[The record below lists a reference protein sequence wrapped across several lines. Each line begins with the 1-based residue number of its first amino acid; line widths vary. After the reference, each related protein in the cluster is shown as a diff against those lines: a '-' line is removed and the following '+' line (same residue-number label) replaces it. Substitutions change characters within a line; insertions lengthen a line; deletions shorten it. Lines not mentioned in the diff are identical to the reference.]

1 VCSLCRRRPLS
12 VRPSP
17 KESWIIAYVLVMAA
31 AFAAV
36 APFLRMGN
44 ASGHDFE
51 FHVYSWLE
59 VVNQWKQGILY
70 PRWAEW
76 AHYAYGEARFIFYPP
91 TSWTLGGFLG
101 LFLPWKVAPGAY
113 IWVVLTFSGCSML
126 ALARRWMGRRDAIWA
141 AVLYAVNP
149 YYIVVVYWRSA
160 YAELLAGA
168 LIPLL
173 LLYVLRLEEER
184 WKVAL
189 PLALVVA
196 AAWLTNAP
204 SAVMV
209 NYSLVL
215 LIVVLV
221 LLRRSGRLLLPGLF
235 SVGLGF
241 LLAAFYVVPAIYEQQ
256 WVDISQVL
264 GPGVR
269 PQDNFLFTVLND
281 DLHNRFN
288 QLISL
293 VAVCEIAVF
302 AVAAALLWRAR
313 REKFWWPQIVWG
325 LAACLLM
332 LSPTL
337 FFWQH
342 LPKLRFMQLPWR
354 WLLCLNVP
362 MVFLM
367 VRAWKHWT
375 ARTAIYLAMLLV
387 IAFCWQ
393 RVQEPWWDTTLDMA
407 EMHRNIYEKVGYE
420 GTDEYVPLGSD
431 SYEIKQ
437 DARRVTMEG
446 PGTAQIRVTRWDA
459 ESKSFV
465 ANLSAPGKLV
475 LRLFNYP
482 AWRVKVNGVAVA
494 AENRAVTG
502 QMSIPVQAG
511 ENQVEVTFART
522 WDRTFGGIVSVFSLI
537 GAFIFW
543 RRVSV

>member
-1 VCSLCRRRPLS
+1 M
-12 VRPSP
+12 
-17 KESWIIAYVLVMAA
+17 AYVLVMAA
-31 AFAAV
+31 AFVAV

-76 AHYAYGEARFIFYPP
+76 AHYAYGEARFVFYPP
-91 TSWTLGGFLG
+91 ASWTLGAFLG
-101 LFLPWKVAPGAY
+101 SFLPWKVAPGAY
-113 IWVVLTFSGCSML
+113 IWVVLTLSGCSML
-126 ALARRWMGRRDAIWA
+126 ALARRWMGRNDAIWA
-141 AVLYAVNP
+141 AVLYTVNP
-149 YYIVVVYWRSA
+149 YYIVVIYWRSA

-184 WKVAL
+184 WKVAV
-189 PLALVVA
+189 PLALIVA

-215 LIVVLV
+215 LIVVMAV
-221 LLRRSGRLLLPGLF
+221 VRRSSRSLLPGLI
-235 SVGLGF
+235 SVGLGL
-241 LLAAFYVVPAIYEQQ
+241 LLAAFYVVPAIYEQK

-288 QLISL
+288 QLISF
-293 VAVCEIAVF
+293 VAVSEIATFV
-302 AVAAALLWRAR
+302 VAAPFLWKAR
-313 REKFWWPQIVWG
+313 REEFWWPQIVWG

-332 LSPTL
+332 ISPAL

-367 VRAWKHWT
+367 VRAWKHWA

-387 IAFCWQ
+387 IGFCWQ
-393 RVQEPWWDTTLDMA
+393 RVQEPWWDTDLDMA
-407 EMHRNIYEKVGYE
+407 EMHRNLYEKVGYE

-446 PGTAQIRVTRWDA
+446 PGTAQIRVTHWDA

-465 ANLSAPGKLV
+465 ATVSAPGKLV

-482 AWRVKVNGVAVA
+482 AWKVQVNGAAVA
-494 AENRAVTG
+494 AETHTVTG
-502 QMSIPVQAG
+502 QMSIPVLAG
-511 ENQVEVTFART
+511 ENQVEVKFSRT
-522 WDRTFGGIVSVFSLI
+522 WDRTVGGLVSMLSVL
-537 GAFIFW
+537 GTFIFW
-543 RRVSV
+543 RRVRV